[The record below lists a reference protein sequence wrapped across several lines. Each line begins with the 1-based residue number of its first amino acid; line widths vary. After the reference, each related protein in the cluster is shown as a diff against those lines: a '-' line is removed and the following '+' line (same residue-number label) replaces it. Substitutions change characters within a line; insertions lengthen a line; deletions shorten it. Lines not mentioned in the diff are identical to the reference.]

1 MRKTNDVIL
10 QTVTRIAAVIIL
22 TFSIYL
28 FMGGHHNPGGGFVG
42 GLSTAAAIVLIYLT
56 FDIEK
61 VRNNIRIDFKKLAA
75 LGVLIAVGTG
85 CASFLFGEEF
95 LTQAFDYVDLPIFGM
110 TELTSALLFD
120 TGVAFAVI
128 GTAVNI
134 ILTISEDR
142 A

>member
-75 LGVLIAVGTG
+75 LGV
-85 CASFLFGEEF
+85 
-95 LTQAFDYVDLPIFGM
+95 
-110 TELTSALLFD
+110 
-120 TGVAFAVI
+120 
-128 GTAVNI
+128 
-134 ILTISEDR
+134 
-142 A
+142 